1 MTNNLNG
8 LISEES
14 MMEQQNVEEAI
25 LPRLM
30 ASNAL
35 RANLTKHMTLNQM
48 ADHKASMIMTA
59 SSLMLTIS
67 VTQYDKLDLPTFIV
81 LMATGGLAIL
91 FSIFA
96 IIPVLHVKGVL
107 NLFYFRSFER
117 VSEDEFKTAFKE
129 TIADKEKLY
138 DAYLREIYYL
148 GKHRLTRKY
157 FYIRNGLWSLLV
169 GLVAAALLTS
179 LRFF

>member
-1 MTNNLNG
+1 
-8 LISEES
+8 
-14 MMEQQNVEEAI
+14 MMEQTPVEEPF
-25 LPRLM
+25 LPRLL

-35 RANLTKHMTLNQM
+35 RANLSKHMTLNQM
-48 ADHKASMIMTA
+48 ADHKASMIMTT

-67 VTQYDKLDLPTFIV
+67 VTQYDKLDLPTFLA
-81 LMATGGLAIL
+81 LMVTGGLAIL

-96 IIPVLHVKGVL
+96 IIPTLHVKGVL
-107 NLFYFRSFER
+107 NLFYFRSFAQ
-117 VSEDEFKTAFKE
+117 VSEDEFKAAFKE
-129 TIADKEKLY
+129 TLADKEKLY

-157 FYIRNGLWSLLV
+157 FWIRNGLWALLL
-169 GLVAAALLTS
+169 GLAGAALLTT

>member
-1 MTNNLNG
+1 MDQPVT
-8 LISEES
+8 
-14 MMEQQNVEEAI
+14 EEAV

-35 RANLTKHMTLNQM
+35 RANLSKHMTLNQM
-48 ADHKASMIMTA
+48 ADQKASMIMTA
-59 SSLMLTIS
+59 ASLMLTIS
-67 VTQYDKLDLPTFIV
+67 VTQYDKLGLQIFAI
-81 LMATGGLAIL
+81 LMATGGMAIL

-107 NLFYFRSFER
+107 NLFYFRSFEQ
-117 VSEDEFKTAFKE
+117 VSEEEFKTAFKE
-129 TIADKEKLY
+129 TLADKDKLY

-148 GKHRLTRKY
+148 GKYRLTRKY
-157 FYIRNGLWSLLV
+157 FWIRNGLWSLLT
-169 GLVAAALLTS
+169 GLIVAALLTC

>member
-1 MTNNLNG
+1 MELPC
-8 LISEES
+8 EE
-14 MMEQQNVEEAI
+14 EPV

-59 SSLMLTIS
+59 ASLILTIS
-67 VTQYDKLDLPTFIV
+67 MTQYEKLDLPTFFV
-81 LMATGGLAIL
+81 LMVTGGLSIL

-117 VSEDEFKTAFKE
+117 VSEEEFKVAFKE

-148 GKHRLTRKY
+148 GKHRLTHKY
-157 FYIRNGLWSLLV
+157 LWIRNGLWALLF
-169 GLVAAALLTS
+169 GFAVAAVLTG

>member
-1 MTNNLNG
+1 
-8 LISEES
+8 
-14 MMEQQNVEEAI
+14 MMDQPDIEEAI

-35 RANLTKHMTLNQM
+35 RANLSKHMTLNQM

-59 SSLMLTIS
+59 ASLMLTIS
-67 VTQYDKLDLPTFIV
+67 VTQYDKLGLQIFAIM
-81 LMATGGLAIL
+81 MATGGLAIL

-96 IIPVLHVKGVL
+96 IIPALHVKGVL

-117 VSEDEFKTAFKE
+117 VSEEEFKIAFKE
-129 TIADKEKLY
+129 TLADKEKLY

-148 GKHRLTRKY
+148 GKYRLTRKY
-157 FYIRNGLWSLLV
+157 LWIRNGLWSLLV
-169 GLVAAALLTS
+169 GLVLAALLTC

>member
-1 MTNNLNG
+1 MDQPVT
-8 LISEES
+8 
-14 MMEQQNVEEAI
+14 EEAI

-35 RANLTKHMTLNQM
+35 RANLSKHMTLNQM

-59 SSLMLTIS
+59 ASLMLTIS
-67 VTQYDKLDLPTFIV
+67 VTQYDKLGLQIFAI
-81 LMATGGLAIL
+81 LMATGGFAIL
-91 FSIFA
+91 VSIFA

-107 NLFYFRSFER
+107 NLFYFRSFEK
-117 VSEDEFKTAFKE
+117 VSEEEFKTAFKE
-129 TIADKEKLY
+129 TLADKEKLY

-157 FYIRNGLWSLLV
+157 FWIRNGLWSLLA
-169 GLVAAALLTS
+169 GLLVAAFLTC

>member
-1 MTNNLNG
+1 MEQPRE
-8 LISEES
+8 EES
-14 MMEQQNVEEAI
+14 I
-25 LPRLM
+25 LPRLL

-48 ADHKASMIMTA
+48 ADQKASMIMTA
-59 SSLMLTIS
+59 ASLMLTIS

-81 LMATGGLAIL
+81 LMVTGGSAIL

-107 NLFYFRSFER
+107 NLFYFRSFAQ
-117 VSEDEFKTAFKE
+117 VSEEEFKTAFKA
-129 TIADKEKLY
+129 TIADRDKLY

-148 GKHRLTRKY
+148 GKHRLTHKY
-157 FYIRNGLWSLLV
+157 RWIRNGLCALLV
-169 GLVAAALLTS
+169 GLSAAALLTG